1 MLVSIESID
10 KFYLG
15 NPVLQQVSATI
26 EDHDRIGLIGANGAG
41 KSTLL
46 RLICDLES
54 PDAGEIARSAKV
66 TIGFL
71 QQNSGL
77 ESNNTILEE
86 MKSVFSD
93 LLKIQSQMKQIEVRL
108 ADESLKSNPEEYQR
122 LTQEY
127 AHQQTYFEQRDGYLT
142 VSYTHLNDEVV
153 YSFKLYYRQFQI
165 TSVMMQRL
173 HKLITIYLFNLHY

>member
-26 EDHDRIGLIGANGAG
+26 EDYDRIGLIGANGAG

-54 PDAGEIARSAKV
+54 PDTGEIARSAKV

-108 ADESLKSNPEEYQR
+108 AGVNP
-122 LTQEY
+122 
-127 AHQQTYFEQRDGYLT
+127 
-142 VSYTHLNDEVV
+142 
-153 YSFKLYYRQFQI
+153 
-165 TSVMMQRL
+165 
-173 HKLITIYLFNLHY
+173 